1 MMRIILAVTGCIG
14 AYKAAVILRL
24 LQKDGHQ
31 VFPVM
36 TRNAERFISS
46 LTLEK
51 LSGNRVVSSLWAAD
65 SGEVDHI
72 SSARQADMLLVAP
85 ATANILAKFS
95 AGIADDFLSTLFLAF
110 DGPVMIAPAMNSVM
124 WRNAATRENCRTLES
139 RGITLI
145 RPGDGY
151 QACGEIGPGRLA
163 DPELISEAVSEFFH
177 KSRRLAG
184 KKVLVTAGPTIQ
196 DLDPVRFFSNRS
208 SGRMGYAVA
217 AEAAARGAEVHL
229 VSGPVDIAA
238 PPGVILRKVRSA
250 AEMAEAVFE
259 AFPGMDV
266 VVKAAAVSDYSPVSF
281 SREKIRKNSE
291 KLAVEMARTI
301 DILGELG
308 RRKIAQFLV
317 GFAAESE
324 NLEENARRKLEE
336 KSLDMIVANDITAD
350 GTGFASEYNQVMI
363 LDRRNN
369 RIDLP
374 RSRKEVI
381 AARIWDYIEESIH
394 LRD

>member
-1 MMRIILAVTGCIG
+1 MKVILAVTGCIG

-36 TRNAERFISS
+36 TRNAERFISA

-51 LSGNRVVSSLWAAD
+51 LSGNRVVSSLWEEE

-72 SSARQADMLLVAP
+72 ASARQADLLLVAP

-110 DGPVMIAPAMNSVM
+110 NGPVFIAPAMNSAM

-139 RGITLI
+139 RGVKLI
-145 RPGDGY
+145 GPGEGY
-151 QACGEIGPGRLA
+151 QACGEVGPGRLA
-163 DPELISEAVSEFFH
+163 EPEEISGAVMEFFQ
-177 KSRRLAG
+177 KSRGLTG
-184 KKVLVTAGPTIQ
+184 KRVLVTAGPTIE
-196 DLDPVRFFSNRS
+196 DLDPVRFLSNRS

-217 AEAAARGAEVHL
+217 AEAASRGAEVHL

-238 PPGVILRKVRSA
+238 PPGVILHKVRSA

-266 VVKAAAVSDYSPVSF
+266 VVKAAAVSDYSPVSV
-281 SREKIRKNSE
+281 SREKIRKSSE
-291 KLAVEMARTI
+291 KIVVEMARNI

-308 RRKIAQFLV
+308 RRKTSQFLV

-324 NLEENARRKLEE
+324 NLEENARRKLDE
-336 KSLDMIVANDITAD
+336 KSLDLIVANDITAD
-350 GTGFASEYNQVMI
+350 GTGFASEDNQVMI
-363 LDRRNN
+363 LDRGNN

-381 AARIWDYIEESIH
+381 AARIWDCIEESIH